1 MTKPNSKYLIQKKKN
16 KENQIR
22 FMLLLSRIIAIGFYG
37 SIIAGIIY
45 ISSFSSTIYSIFIIT
60 ISYLLIKITI
70 ERIIEKKKNM
80 IRKIENQILS
90 HYKL

>member
-1 MTKPNSKYLIQKKKN
+1 MTETSSKYLIQKKKN
-16 KENQIR
+16 KEKQIR
-22 FMLLLSRIIAIGFYG
+22 FMFLISRIIAVGFYG

-45 ISSFSSTIYSIFIIT
+45 ISSFSTTIYMISVIT

-80 IRKIENQILS
+80 IREIENRILS
-90 HYKL
+90 YHKL